1 MRGFGAGGFDHL
13 LKHASIWELGRAG
26 ERIERTAHALLV
38 ARGLEVR
45 KPFELRLDRLARR
58 GPQRLALLGFL
69 RRHAI
74 LVDTD
79 NGLDTSV
86 NLPLEGQRRV
96 AANLLRNA
104 GFD

>member
-1 MRGFGAGGFDHL
+1 
-13 LKHASIWELGRAG
+13 
-26 ERIERTAHALLV
+26 
-38 ARGLEVR
+38 
-45 KPFELRLDRLARR
+45 
-58 GPQRLALLGFL
+58 L

-104 GFD
+104 GFDRSIHAAGRIDAGNHRAST